1 MKIFN
6 LLLVLIFLFPNTS
19 YAYLDPGS
27 GSLILQALLAAL
39 AAVIA
44 FFKKIKNFVTNLF
57 TKKTQKKNKK

>member
-6 LLLVLIFLFPNTS
+6 LLLILIFLFPNTS

-44 FFKKIKNFVTNLF
+44 FFKKIKNYVRNLF
-57 TKKTQKKNKK
+57 TKKNAKEK

>member
-6 LLLVLIFLFPNTS
+6 LLLILIFLFPNTS

-39 AAVIA
+39 AAVIV
-44 FFKKIKNFVTNLF
+44 FFKKIKNYVRNLF
-57 TKKTQKKNKK
+57 TKKNAKEK

>member
-6 LLLVLIFLFPNTS
+6 LLLILIFLFPNTS

-44 FFKKIKNFVTNLF
+44 FFKKIKNYVRNLF
-57 TKKTQKKNKK
+57 TKKNTKEK

>member
-6 LLLVLIFLFPNTS
+6 LLLILIFLFPNTS

-27 GSLILQALLAAL
+27 GSLILQALLAGL

-44 FFKKIKNFVTNLF
+44 FFKKIKNYVRNIF
-57 TKKTQKKNKK
+57 TKKNAKEK

>member
-6 LLLVLIFLFPNTS
+6 LLLILIFLFPNTS

-27 GSLILQALLAAL
+27 GSLILQALLAGL

-44 FFKKIKNFVTNLF
+44 FFKKIKNYVKNLF
-57 TKKTQKKNKK
+57 TKKNAKEK

>member
-6 LLLVLIFLFPNTS
+6 LLLILIFLFPNTS

-57 TKKTQKKNKK
+57 TKKNTKEK

>member
-6 LLLVLIFLFPNTS
+6 LLLILIFLFPNTS

-27 GSLILQALLAAL
+27 GSLILQALLAGL

-44 FFKKIKNFVTNLF
+44 FFKKIKNYVRNLF
-57 TKKTQKKNKK
+57 TKKNAKEK